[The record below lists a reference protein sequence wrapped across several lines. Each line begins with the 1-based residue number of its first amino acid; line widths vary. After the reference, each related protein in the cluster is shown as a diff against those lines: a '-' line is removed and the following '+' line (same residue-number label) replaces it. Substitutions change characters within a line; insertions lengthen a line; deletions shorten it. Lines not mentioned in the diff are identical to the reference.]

1 VTEVAAE
8 ADESPPGFEPAA
20 ELCYGSGMQFS
31 PVFRYLM
38 VPLRIAPLLLIV
50 TFSVLFLIVMF
61 AGLFGIPLGIILL
74 AGFINYSF
82 ILLTAVTAGIDEPPV
97 LTIENLNPVDA
108 RRSLTLLAIV
118 VSVFFLS
125 DAAAYWFGPIVAGL
139 LGMLALII
147 LPAVIAMQGVTG
159 SLLQSLN
166 LVRCFRLMLRLR
178 GDYLQIIAWVG
189 WFAML
194 GYVIFGTLAGSMV
207 PLIVR
212 FAFLMYAWLAT
223 FTLIGGVLRERRLD
237 LGLDDANTPEWMEPE
252 TVDFS
257 EVEKRRDRQ
266 VDAIYAEWRGG
277 ARVNAWASVSKLVEQ
292 SADPILELEWLY
304 DRISQWPEPY
314 LANRL
319 AQELLPRLFAAKRP
333 GDALDITRERLKAYA
348 DFRPLQGDDLIRLA
362 RLANDAGDRPA
373 ARAMLHNFQRFFPDD
388 PLQPVA
394 AELQQQLAR

>member
-1 VTEVAAE
+1 
-8 ADESPPGFEPAA
+8 
-20 ELCYGSGMQFS
+20 MQFS

-38 VPLRIAPLLLIV
+38 VPLRAAPLMLIV
-50 TFSVLFLIVMF
+50 TFSVLFLIVLF
-61 AGLFGIPLGIILL
+61 AGLLGIPLGIILL

-82 ILLTAVTAGIDEPPV
+82 ILLTAVTSGIAEPPV
-97 LTIENLNPVDA
+97 LTIENLNPVEG
-108 RRSLTLLAIV
+108 RRSLALLAIV
-118 VSVFFLS
+118 VAVFFLS
-125 DAAAYWFGPIVAGL
+125 NAAAYWFGQIVAGL
-139 LGMLALII
+139 LGAIALLI

-178 GDYLQIIAWVG
+178 GDYLQIVAWVG
-189 WFAML
+189 WFALL

-207 PLIVR
+207 PLVVR

-223 FTLIGGVLRERRLD
+223 FTLIGGVLYERRLD
-237 LGLDDANTPEWMEPE
+237 LGLDDANTPEWLESE
-252 TVDFS
+252 TADFAA
-257 EVEKRRDRQ
+257 VERQRDRQ

-277 ARVNAWASVSKLVEQ
+277 ARVNAWASIGKQVEQ
-292 SADPILELEWLY
+292 SGDPIFELEWLY
-304 DRISQWPEPY
+304 ERISRWPEPH

-319 AQELLPRLFAAKRP
+319 AQELVPRLFAAKRYS
-333 GDALDITRERLKAYA
+333 DALDMTRERLKAYP

-373 ARAMLHNFQRFFPDD
+373 ARALLHNFQRFFPGD